1 MADLDSLGAEKF
13 LSLTTFKRSG
23 DAVSTPLWVISEGG
37 RLVFWTPAQSWKVKR
52 VRRDPRVTV
61 VPCSRRGKVAPGV
74 QPVAGRAE
82 LVEDAAE
89 VDRTQRLFRKKYGLG
104 FVVVTTIERVIRRG
118 RERRVLLR
126 VDLDLDG

>member
-23 DAVSTPLWVISEGG
+23 EAVATPLWVIGEAG
-37 RLVFWTPAQSWKVKR
+37 RLVFWTPAESWKVKR
-52 VRRDPRVTV
+52 VRRDARVTV
-61 VPCSRRGKVAPGV
+61 VPCSRGGKVAPGV

-89 VDRTQRLFRKKYGLG
+89 VDRTQGLFRKKYGVG

-126 VDLDLDG
+126 VDLDG